1 MWGQVG
7 VRSPRSIWLQDLRW
21 PEVKAYLETSD
32 VVLVPIGA
40 TEQHGFHLP
49 LSVDTG
55 WATAASA
62 LAAAKAN
69 ALVAPPLPYGWSPHH
84 MGYPGTVTLAADT
97 LRLVATDIALSLIHH
112 GFKRIIF
119 VNGNR
124 IANLPPIEIA
134 AVQIKNLT
142 GAYVGIADAG
152 LIAKTE
158 VAAMCSASDGGL
170 EHAGE
175 AETAF
180 ALHWAG
186 THVDMS
192 ALPANAEQQSE
203 FRGAFDY
210 TIELDPMKHGN
221 SVTYAVSP
229 AEHRQATAP
238 TGSSADPRPATA
250 ELGKRMI
257 EAIATNLARFIDE
270 ARRRPLGEVKAGIP
284 L

>member
-1 MWGQVG
+1 MK
-7 VRSPRSIWLQDLRW
+7 SPRSVWLHELRW

-32 VVLVPIGA
+32 VALVPIGA

-55 WATAASA
+55 WAIASSA
-62 LAAAKAN
+62 LAAAKAGV
-69 ALVAPPLPYGWSPHH
+69 LVAPPLHYGWSPHH
-84 MGYPGTVTLAADT
+84 MGYPGTVTLAAET
-97 LRLVATDIALSLIHH
+97 LRLVAIDIAMSLIHN

-124 IANLPPIEIA
+124 IANLPPLEIA
-134 AVQIKNLT
+134 VVQIKHLT

-158 VAAMCSASDGGL
+158 IAAMCTAADGGL

-186 THVDMS
+186 ADVDMS
-192 ALPANAEQQSE
+192 TVPPAAKHQGAP
-203 FRGAFDY
+203 RTAFDY

-221 SVTYAVSP
+221 SVSYAVSP
-229 AEHRQATAP
+229 SDHYQATAP
-238 TGSSADPRPATA
+238 TGSNADPRPATA
-250 ELGKRMI
+250 DLGKRMI
-257 EAIATNLARFIDE
+257 EAIAANLVAFIDE
-270 ARRRPLGEVKAGIP
+270 ARRHPLGEVKAGVP
-284 L
+284 V

>member
-1 MWGQVG
+1 MKAGSL
-7 VRSPRSIWLQDLRW
+7 RSVWLHNLRW
-21 PEVKAYLETSD
+21 PEVKAYLENSD

-49 LSVDTG
+49 LSVDTD
-55 WATAASA
+55 WATAASV
-62 LAAAKAN
+62 LAATKAN
-69 ALVAPPLPYGWSPHH
+69 VLVTPPLPYGWSPHH

-97 LRLVATDIALSLIHH
+97 LRLLATDIAMSLIHH

-124 IANLPPIEIA
+124 IANLPPLEIA

-152 LIAKTE
+152 LLAKTE

-186 THVDMS
+186 AHVDMS
-192 ALPANAEQQSE
+192 AIPA
-203 FRGAFDY
+203 D
-210 TIELDPMKHGN
+210 
-221 SVTYAVSP
+221 
-229 AEHRQATAP
+229 
-238 TGSSADPRPATA
+238 
-250 ELGKRMI
+250 
-257 EAIATNLARFIDE
+257 
-270 ARRRPLGEVKAGIP
+270 
-284 L
+284 